1 MRAPGCHPAS
11 NTCCPHTL
19 SHLERPA
26 TRSPCQHP
34 GSGALNALRTR
45 TFSSGCQLAHEMRE
59 EHVPS
64 REVKYQGMGGHN
76 PFCEQKEASA
86 AVGTHPEHSLG
97 EGSRAGQGDRT
108 APSASARA
116 ALQAEQGRSTD
127 TEKQSSALLQ
137 LSALTARAA
146 RSAPQPADTRPC
158 LPLCLGEQ
166 TCRVHLKT
174 SFTLRVAR
182 GPPAASDCPS
192 PVPAGTHRGRAA
204 DCGPAG
210 GRCPSPSCRRLE
222 EEEMKK
228 RR

>member
-1 MRAPGCHPAS
+1 MRAPGRRPAS
-11 NTCCPHTL
+11 NTCCPRTL

-26 TRSPCQHP
+26 TRSPCQHS
-34 GSGALNALRTR
+34 GSGALDALRTQ
-45 TFSSGCQLAHEMRE
+45 TFSSDCQLAYAMRE

-64 REVKYQGMGGHN
+64 REVKYEGTGGHDL
-76 PFCEQKEASA
+76 FCEQKEASA
-86 AVGTHPEHSLG
+86 AVGTHPGHSLG

-166 TCRVHLKT
+166 THRLHLKT
-174 SFTLRVAR
+174 SFALCVAR

-192 PVPAGTHRGRAA
+192 PVPAGTT
-204 DCGPAG
+204 
-210 GRCPSPSCRRLE
+210 E
-222 EEEMKK
+222 EEQQTAGPQAAGVHRPHVASWK
-228 RR
+228 RRR

>member
-1 MRAPGCHPAS
+1 MRAPGRRPAS
-11 NTCCPHTL
+11 NTCCPRTL

-26 TRSPCQHP
+26 TRSPCQHS
-34 GSGALNALRTR
+34 GSGALDALRTQ
-45 TFSSGCQLAHEMRE
+45 TFSSDCQLAYAMRE

-64 REVKYQGMGGHN
+64 REVKYEGTGGHDL
-76 PFCEQKEASA
+76 FCEQKEASA
-86 AVGTHPEHSLG
+86 AVGTHPGHSLG

-166 TCRVHLKT
+166 THRLHLKT
-174 SFTLRVAR
+174 SFALCVAR

-210 GRCPSPSCRRLE
+210 GRCPSPSCRQLE